1 MLIDDHKLPNKPGI
15 INRAFL
21 IGETMT
27 AKELLTRPAAIA
39 QEIADLQEELQ
50 EITYKLIDAQH
61 PAPGMSKVRTSPRFD
76 RIPQLVQRKEGIK
89 QSIQAK
95 QVYLVLIKAKTANK
109 ITELEDPRYM
119 RILYRHYVK
128 GETLEAV
135 AAALDYDPSHI
146 CKLKREAMAAL
157 EDLLK

>member
-1 MLIDDHKLPNKPGI
+1 
-15 INRAFL
+15 
-21 IGETMT
+21 MT

-76 RIPQLVQRKEGIK
+76 RIPQLVQQKEYIK
-89 QSIQAK
+89 HRIQDREKMLIHAK
-95 QVYLVLIKAKTANK
+95 VQTADK

-119 RILYRHYVK
+119 RILSRHYVQ

-135 AAALDYDPSHI
+135 AAALDYDHSHI
-146 CKLKREAMAAL
+146 CKLKREAIAAL
-157 EDLLK
+157 ESLLIDGPKITPEMIEEMAERIRENLK